1 MNQTKPLCQW
11 CGAREGVDAHHLF
24 RRSAE
29 KSLIDDQNNLV
40 KLCRRCHDYA
50 TNVKSFEILLQQYFF
65 LRVKEQIT
73 LESIA
78 EIMQRGEVIAPADVS
93 RYRQYLAGEF
103 FFLSEQII
111 AVEKQY
117 PKEWEKIRKTVSS
130 DRRADMLFEQSDIG
144 VDYAT
149 LKLRMKS
156 VEKMLSALKS
166 ILEVYIKEGQ
176 NVF

>member
-1 MNQTKPLCQW
+1 MNQVKDMCRW
-11 CGAREGVDAHHLF
+11 CGAREGIDPHHLF
-24 RRSAE
+24 RRSQE
-29 KSLIDDQNNLV
+29 KGIIDDPNNIV

-50 TNVKSFEILLQQYFF
+50 TNVKSFEVLLQTYFF
-65 LRVKEQIT
+65 LKPTDQIT

-78 EIMQRGEVIAPADVS
+78 EVMQKGEPMAPADVS

-111 AVEKQY
+111 EVEKQY
-117 PKEWEKIRKTVSS
+117 PKEWEKLRKTVSS